1 MTGAIYVRYS
11 PRIEQDQSFTL
22 ENQISMCRELA
33 VKDGVL
39 IDEKHIYQ
47 DHHISGASDHRPQ
60 FEQMLEHI
68 WSGHFPDYLYT
79 KDASRLSRKG
89 LEASW
94 LIEKIWDRG
103 ITIRYCLGDY
113 GDPRQSADTELMHN
127 INHVFNQHARSKKA
141 EETRFHQKQNALAG
155 YSNGGRPPYGYR
167 KKQIQRKNQRN
178 ENQPKVLLELNPE
191 TAPAIK
197 HAFQRYQDG
206 VGANTIAGEL
216 NQMGF
221 RSQQGKLFAK
231 NTIRSWFRNPYPFA
245 GCQVWGRTKKGGK
258 VNPVEQWTIVEDNH
272 EAIISLEQAD
282 RIFQQNQAKKAAPRN
297 KGLRRASKYLLTG
310 LIICPLCQSHFIVDS
325 KPQKEQYF
333 YICGTR
339 NRRSQGCSN
348 KLWIHSANFEQQ
360 LMAQIEG
367 VILQDGPLDDYL
379 QRCLADQQQHLEQS
393 EQEIKSVRQQLASV
407 DQRQDN
413 LLNALADGLLPA
425 QAIQQKYGA
434 EENKK
439 RQLSYRLQQLRESL
453 DSGPVELP
461 TFRELLRQELQQ
473 DEKARKDALQALIE
487 RITAYPD
494 RKMEVKFRI
503 GQREE
508 KIAGG
513 ELDDPHQSTYP
524 VPDMFQIRV

>member
-47 DHHISGASDHRPQ
+47 DHHISGASDNRPQ

-68 WSGHFPDYLYT
+68 WSGYFPDYLYT

-206 VGANTIAGEL
+206 VGANTYC
-216 NQMGF
+216 
-221 RSQQGKLFAK
+221 
-231 NTIRSWFRNPYPFA
+231 W
-245 GCQVWGRTKKGGK
+245 
-258 VNPVEQWTIVEDNH
+258 
-272 EAIISLEQAD
+272 
-282 RIFQQNQAKKAAPRN
+282 
-297 KGLRRASKYLLTG
+297 
-310 LIICPLCQSHFIVDS
+310 
-325 KPQKEQYF
+325 
-333 YICGTR
+333 
-339 NRRSQGCSN
+339 
-348 KLWIHSANFEQQ
+348 
-360 LMAQIEG
+360 
-367 VILQDGPLDDYL
+367 
-379 QRCLADQQQHLEQS
+379 
-393 EQEIKSVRQQLASV
+393 
-407 DQRQDN
+407 
-413 LLNALADGLLPA
+413 
-425 QAIQQKYGA
+425 
-434 EENKK
+434 
-439 RQLSYRLQQLRESL
+439 
-453 DSGPVELP
+453 
-461 TFRELLRQELQQ
+461 
-473 DEKARKDALQALIE
+473 
-487 RITAYPD
+487 
-494 RKMEVKFRI
+494 
-503 GQREE
+503 
-508 KIAGG
+508 
-513 ELDDPHQSTYP
+513 
-524 VPDMFQIRV
+524 